1 MELCSLPSL
10 CTRRSFTIAHKSCVA
25 ACRIS
30 ARLSP
35 TPHPAQWQL
44 AIKRH
49 QESKQ
54 RKTWLE
60 LGAGRGGR
68 LVREKGMC
76 RRRLVALACAFQGDA
91 LTQTASDE
99 SRSFT

>member
-10 CTRRSFTIAHKSCVA
+10 CTRRSFTIAHKSYVA

-30 ARLSP
+30 ARLS
-35 TPHPAQWQL
+35 PHPAQWQL

-60 LGAGRGGR
+60 LGGGER
-68 LVREKGMC
+68 LAREKGMC
-76 RRRLVALACAFQGDA
+76 RGRLVALACAFQGDV
-91 LTQTASDE
+91 
-99 SRSFT
+99 R